1 MHQTRTNPPHV
12 DPVPPLHGLPRPR
25 SDPRDVDDVSMGRE
39 DRGSSIAPTG
49 LWCPDE
55 SHPTARAPPLPRP
68 SRSHHGSSPEPAPR
82 GERLRSEGTDN
93 ALRRTGRALR
103 SLLGVV
109 CVVLNVIEAPVH
121 PRFTVPRRGA
131 LQPRQASTASSRK
144 SSEMLFL
151 VVEARQSE
159 ARRAR
164 LHAKALER
172 MSTGT
177 IDYM

>member
-1 MHQTRTNPPHV
+1 MHENRTNPPHV
-12 DPVPPLHGLPRPR
+12 DPLPPIHGLPSHR
-25 SDPRDVDDVSMGRE
+25 SDPWDVDDVSMGRA
-39 DRGSSIAPTG
+39 DPGSSIAPTG

-172 MSTGT
+172 MSTST

>member
-1 MHQTRTNPPHV
+1 MMCPWASRIRARRSLRPVSGALMDLIRPPER
-12 DPVPPLHGLPRPR
+12 LHCLARA
-25 SDPRDVDDVSMGRE
+25 
-39 DRGSSIAPTG
+39 APTMVAA
-49 LWCPDE
+49 L
-55 SHPTARAPPLPRP
+55 
-68 SRSHHGSSPEPAPR
+68 SRPR

-109 CVVLNVIEAPVH
+109 CVVLNVIEAPMH
-121 PRFTVPRRGA
+121 PHHPVPRRGA

>member
-1 MHQTRTNPPHV
+1 MMCPWSARIGARRSLRPVSNALKDPIRPPER
-12 DPVPPLHGLPRPR
+12 LHRLSR
-25 SDPRDVDDVSMGRE
+25 
-39 DRGSSIAPTG
+39 ATPTMVAA
-49 LWCPDE
+49 L
-55 SHPTARAPPLPRP
+55 
-68 SRSHHGSSPEPAPR
+68 SRPR
-82 GERLRSEGTDN
+82 GERLRSEGTNN

-103 SLLGVV
+103 SIQVVV
-109 CVVLNVIEAPVH
+109 CLVLNVIEALVH
-121 PRFTVPRRGA
+121 PRHPVPRRGA
-131 LQPRQASTASSRK
+131 LQPRQGAPTASSRK

>member
-1 MHQTRTNPPHV
+1 MMCPWAARIGARRSLRPVSGALMNLIRPPER
-12 DPVPPLHGLPRPR
+12 LHCLARA
-25 SDPRDVDDVSMGRE
+25 
-39 DRGSSIAPTG
+39 APTMVAA
-49 LWCPDE
+49 L
-55 SHPTARAPPLPRP
+55 
-68 SRSHHGSSPEPAPR
+68 SRPR

>member
-1 MHQTRTNPPHV
+1 MMCPWASRIRARRSLRPVSGALV
-12 DPVPPLHGLPRPR
+12 DPIRPPERLHCLARA
-25 SDPRDVDDVSMGRE
+25 
-39 DRGSSIAPTG
+39 APTMVAA
-49 LWCPDE
+49 L
-55 SHPTARAPPLPRP
+55 
-68 SRSHHGSSPEPAPR
+68 SRPR
-82 GERLRSEGTDN
+82 GERLRSEGTDD
-93 ALRRTGRALR
+93 AMRRTWSALR
-103 SLLGVV
+103 SVLVVV
-109 CVVLNVIEAPVH
+109 CLVLNLIETAVH
-121 PRFTVPRRGA
+121 PHHPVPRRGA